1 MAAAPEPRLI
11 TAEEL
16 MQLPDDGN
24 CYELDEGRLICMP
37 PGGMRSSRVTIK
49 LSTRLNTFVEAH
61 DLGFCTDAQGGVL
74 LFRGPD
80 TVRAPDIAFISKE
93 RAALAGTGYF
103 PGAPDLAVEVLSP
116 SDRPS
121 RVSRKVQ
128 QYLAAGAR
136 LVWVIDPEDR
146 TAAVYRPGREMTL
159 LEADGVLD
167 GEDVLPGFRLPL
179 ADIWVD

>member
-1 MAAAPEPRLI
+1 MAAAPEPRLM

-24 CYELDEGRLICMP
+24 VYELDEGRLICMP
-37 PGGMRSSRVTIK
+37 PAGMRSSRVTVE
-49 LSTRLNTFVEAH
+49 LLLRLCGFVKAH
-61 DLGFCTDAQGGVL
+61 DLGFCSEGQGGVL

-80 TVRAPDIAFISKE
+80 TVRAPDISFISKE
-93 RAALAGTGYF
+93 RAAAAGVGYY
-103 PGAPDLAVEVLSP
+103 PGAPDLAIEVLSP

-146 TAAVYRPGREMTL
+146 TAAVYRPDHEMLL

-167 GEDVLPGFRLPL
+167 GADVLPGFRLPL
-179 ADIWVD
+179 AEIWVD